1 MPKHSRLLKELRHDP
16 TKGHSIFAN
25 PDIHSSPQGASQ
37 SPQST
42 LPAQQRRAVRPV
54 PAGILDQCTI
64 CMEEQLFS
72 QAFALLASVLNAGFD
87 TNAPACVPPPQHL
100 ALASTLIIHPSM
112 TTRTDDPDKQLAAD
126 HALKYLRELVAM
138 VGVESAGLREAL
150 QFGQSNTTRSGRS
163 KRAKTRRSDTSYEND
178 ENDDTSRFRSHFA
191 EKQSL
196 GVNAQDF
203 WAVVGWAFN
212 CSVKHK
218 ARWQR
223 WRVWLRL
230 MLDIMQRDVEGHGKV
245 RGKSIALS
253 KTLFA
258 QYMSTVGAGRNN
270 LRRLMRAVLA
280 DGSEKS
286 IREFGEIWK
295 NETKPPKK
303 QQESRPAKR
312 RKLDLDNDEYG
323 DYLENDSEEDTAATR
338 SARARS
344 ATASGRRRSRTPA
357 HLETGNEDCDSGFED
372 DTEVDAIEAFGGME
386 AIHLR
391 QRFLAIFTA
400 FSRVAPS
407 LLADTEEL
415 FSIFTEFIRPLP
427 LPLFQQF
434 VLPTNAYMSA
444 DLQTSLNEMLSRP
457 LLGTNATQ
465 GLIDQREFE
474 SSFATCTATNAS
486 YVDNAKVSLLSE
498 ILGRERHTI
507 EK

>member
-1 MPKHSRLLKELRHDP
+1 S
-16 TKGHSIFAN
+16 
-25 PDIHSSPQGASQ
+25 
-37 SPQST
+37 
-42 LPAQQRRAVRPV
+42 VRPV
-54 PAGILDQCTI
+54 PAGVLDQCTI

-72 QAFALLASVLNAGFD
+72 QAFALLASGLNAGFD

-100 ALASTLIIHPSM
+100 ALASTLVVHPSM
-112 TTRTDDPDKQLAAD
+112 TTRTDDPDKHGAAD
-126 HALKYLRELVAM
+126 HALKYLRQVVAM

-150 QFGQSNTTRSGRS
+150 QFGQSATMRSGRS
-163 KRAKTRRSDTSYEND
+163 KRAKTRRSDVAYESD
-178 ENDDTSRFRSHFA
+178 EGEDTNRLRSHFA

-196 GVNAQDF
+196 GENAQDF

-223 WRVWLRL
+223 WQIWLQL
-230 MLDIMQRDVEGHGKV
+230 MLDIIQRDFEGHGTIA
-245 RGKSIALS
+245 GKPTTLS
-253 KTLFA
+253 QTLFA

-270 LRRLMRAVLA
+270 MRRLMRAVLA

-312 RKLDLDNDEYG
+312 PKLDLDNDEYG
-323 DYLENDSEEDTAATR
+323 DYLENDSEDDTAETR
-338 SARARS
+338 SATSRS
-344 ATASGRRRSRTPA
+344 AAALRRRRRSRTPA
-357 HLETGNEDCDSGFED
+357 HLETGPESEECENGFED

-391 QRFLAIFTA
+391 QRFLAMFTA
-400 FSRVAPS
+400 FSRIAPS
-407 LLADTEEL
+407 LLGDTEEL

-434 VLPTNAYMSA
+434 VLPTTAYMSA

-498 ILGRERHTI
+498 SMLRALWTSGHLNNDLSRLKSLVEKGIQLRFDRAAADGR
-507 EK
+507 KKAGKK